1 MYAES
6 LEVLEALYTN
16 HNYTHISMNTFEF
29 IASLSLFRFL
39 TNSSVQR
46 LILRRPEQ
54 PLRPR
59 LRLSPLLNTQAQYT
73 IDDPRK
79 MRRIGAIIAFR
90 GELEQCTGWRGE
102 LGGYGGEQT
111 ARETA
116 AGDERDRALI

>member
-1 MYAES
+1 MAGNE
-6 LEVLEALYTN
+6 LMLFVLS
-16 HNYTHISMNTFEF
+16 HVCRISGRSGSTVYKSQLHPYIHEYIF
-29 IASLSLFRFL
+29 IYRIPFIVPIL

-102 LGGYGGEQT
+102 LGG
-111 ARETA
+111 
-116 AGDERDRALI
+116 